1 MQQTHPEKYKQI
13 FDVYDR
19 CRSVQQTALE
29 VDMPFGTVQDL
40 VYVGTKKYPAVKSVI
55 DAREAEMLIEDE
67 RRRKKNAEMQRSAV
81 DFIATSALKSVAE
94 TMNKIDVIPKGTLL
108 ANGRIEI
115 DEVSHRTLVGT
126 AKTAYELSES
136 GKQQVNMQQQNVDV
150 NINVGVDN
158 QTLNARVQ
166 DERKEFERMHG
177 RAQRKMGRNAFKQM
191 LKKEI
196 AKRKRVKEEGK

>member
-67 RRRKKNAEMQRSAV
+67 RRRKKNAEMRSSAV
-81 DFIATSALKSVAE
+81 DFIVTSALKSVAE
-94 TMNKIDVIPKGTLL
+94 TMSKVDVIPKGTLL

-136 GKQQVNMQQQNVDV
+136 GKQQVNMQQQNVNVD
-150 NINVGVDN
+150 INVGVDN
-158 QTLNARVQ
+158 QTLNVRVQ
-166 DERKEFERMHG
+166 EELKEFERLHG
-177 RAQRKMGRNAFKQM
+177 RARRKMGRNAFKQM
-191 LKKEI
+191 LRKEI
-196 AKRKRVKEEGK
+196 AKRKRVKEESK